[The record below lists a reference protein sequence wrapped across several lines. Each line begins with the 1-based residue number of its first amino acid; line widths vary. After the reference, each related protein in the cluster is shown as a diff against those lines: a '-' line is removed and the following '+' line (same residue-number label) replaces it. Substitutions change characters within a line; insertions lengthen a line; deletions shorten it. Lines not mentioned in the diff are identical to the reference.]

1 MRYYIVI
8 ITPCVDDKVFPFLM
22 IDNFYNEE
30 ELELIWEELTSM
42 DKMGRLFI
50 KTPGHAGVAKN
61 EDGTPRAELKRFEL
75 DSLYE
80 GKREESN
87 IFKVYGKVL
96 SNEVI
101 EAYRNVTPAWR
112 TLITTNNDCTIV
124 NYYDHGDYYLEHND
138 VFMHSCLTFF
148 YTQPKKFTGG
158 DLVFTQSGTTVECL
172 HNRMILFPS
181 HYLHRVTEIEMKEED
196 RNKGLGRY
204 SFAHFYT
211 YNN

>member
-1 MRYYIVI
+1 VI
-8 ITPCVDDKVFPFLM
+8 IRPCVDDKVFPFL
-22 IDNFYNEE
+22 IVDDFYNEE

-42 DKMGRLFI
+42 DKMGRMFI
-50 KTPGHAGVAKN
+50 KTPDHAGVAKDA
-61 EDGTPRAELKRFEL
+61 DGNARAELKRFEL
-75 DSLYE
+75 DSLYK

-87 IFKVYGKVL
+87 IFSVYGKVL
-96 SNEVI
+96 SPKVLDG
-101 EAYRNVTPAWR
+101 YGVVPSCR
-112 TLITTNNDCTIV
+112 TLLTTNNDCTIV

-148 YTQPKKFTGG
+148 YIQPKKFTGG
-158 DLVFTQSGTTVECL
+158 DLVFTDSGATVECL

-181 HYLHRVTEIEMKEED
+181 YYLHKVTEIEMNEED